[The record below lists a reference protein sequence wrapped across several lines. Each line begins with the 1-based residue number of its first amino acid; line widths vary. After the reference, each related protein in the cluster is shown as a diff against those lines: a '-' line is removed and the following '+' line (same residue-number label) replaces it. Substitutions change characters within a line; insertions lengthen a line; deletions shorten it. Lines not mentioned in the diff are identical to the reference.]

1 LIFYKFSRQS
11 QISNFEA
18 PGFPLK
24 PSPTAEGHKW
34 YGWTED
40 LRWPL
45 RMLKTSAQLEWSRI
59 GAGGR
64 FLASVQNE
72 LFENVSAHR
81 AGIFEDRHGYL
92 GRSLL

>member
-1 LIFYKFSRQS
+1 
-11 QISNFEA
+11 
-18 PGFPLK
+18 
-24 PSPTAEGHKW
+24 
-34 YGWTED
+34 
-40 LRWPL
+40 
-45 RMLKTSAQLEWSRI
+45 M

-92 GRSLL
+92 GRSFALIAQLAGSSFPDGEGVRGDHVKREIPGMRGRTKNQRIRKPA